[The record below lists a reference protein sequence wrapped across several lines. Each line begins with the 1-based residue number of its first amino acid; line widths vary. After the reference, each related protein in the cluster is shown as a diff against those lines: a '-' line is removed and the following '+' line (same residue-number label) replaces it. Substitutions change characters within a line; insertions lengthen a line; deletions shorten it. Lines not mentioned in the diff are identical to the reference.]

1 MISKLHFNRKNM
13 FTCFNVLSKF
23 AARIVDAEPIGEER
37 GVVINTA
44 SVAAFDGQ
52 IGQAA
57 YAASKAGVAG
67 MTLPIARELAASGIR
82 VMTIMPGLFETPMF
96 DGLPDEARVSLA
108 ASIPHPSRLGK
119 PSEYAALVES
129 IIANDMLNGTAIR
142 LDGAIRLAPK

>member
-1 MISKLHFNRKNM
+1 
-13 FTCFNVLSKF
+13 
-23 AARIVDAEPIGEER
+23 
-37 GVVINTA
+37 
-44 SVAAFDGQ
+44 
-52 IGQAA
+52 
-57 YAASKAGVAG
+57 
-67 MTLPIARELAASGIR
+67 MTLPVARDLAQIGIR